1 MPVKNQV
8 KGVKEA
14 KTHRSKKKKKAVSHF
29 FEDEADEDED
39 VIDVNDVEEDDD
51 GVPDL
56 EAIELEI
63 ANENMAKVDSEGAA
77 R

>member
-39 VIDVNDVEEDDD
+39 EDDD
-51 GVPDL
+51 VVVKQGKFPIIFPL
-56 EAIELEI
+56 
-63 ANENMAKVDSEGAA
+63 
-77 R
+77 

>member
-39 VIDVNDVEEDDD
+39 EDDD
-51 GVPDL
+51 VVVKQGKFPIFVLLLIKSP
-56 EAIELEI
+56 
-63 ANENMAKVDSEGAA
+63 V
-77 R
+77 